1 MEIPNGMAITAPQPP
16 PAGDIPLLP
25 TPEVTPGPFQILR
38 AAAAITAL
46 RQDHTPHREI
56 LLHHGHRAPV
66 TLLPHVPI
74 RPRQIQVATQAVA
87 AVVEEGDNNI

>member
-1 MEIPNGMAITAPQPP
+1 MGIPNGMAITAPQLP

-25 TPEVTPGPFQILR
+25 TPGVTPESFQILR

-46 RQDHTPHREI
+46 RQDRTPRREI

-66 TLLPHVPI
+66 TLLHRVPI
-74 RPRQIQVATQAVA
+74 RPRQIQGATQAAA